1 MKKQSYELPAAGER
15 MQVKW
20 FAALGAVYA
29 LFSLTSPA
37 FASNGDYGHYIGF
50 RFIGSSAQ
58 VDDTTGQNFSGP
70 LKINKNKEIVA
81 GNALIIGY
89 RWKSLPI
96 RSDIEIAYRYR
107 FDHDLRDTGI
117 PFHGYENNLATL
129 SGLINLTYEYR
140 NSSKITPYFGFG
152 VGWAQNHA
160 SVRLSDLSNGGEE
173 NFEERTNN
181 LAWAAHLGI
190 TWRFADRW
198 DTNVGYRFINL
209 GELESGRSNTG
220 NSFTAE
226 NYFSHDAL
234 WTVNYRF

>member
-1 MKKQSYELPAAGER
+1 
-15 MQVKW
+15 MQLNWLAV
-20 FAALGAVYA
+20 LGALYA
-29 LFSLTSPA
+29 LFSLISPA
-37 FASNGDYGHYIGF
+37 FASKGDYGHYIGF

-58 VDDTTGQNFSGP
+58 VDDTAGQNFSGS
-70 LKINKNKEIVA
+70 LKINNKKDLVA
-81 GNALIIGY
+81 GNAFIFGY

-107 FDHDLRDTGI
+107 FDHDLRDTGD

-129 SGLINLTYEYR
+129 SGLINLIYEYR
-140 NSSKITPYFGFG
+140 NFSRITPYIGSG

-173 NFEERTNN
+173 NFEERTDNF
-181 LAWAAHLGI
+181 AWAVHLGI

-198 DTNVGYRFINL
+198 DTNLGYRFINL
-209 GELESGRSNTG
+209 GELESGKSNTG
-220 NSFTAE
+220 NSFTAD